1 MSCGVPCG
9 WQCVAWAPKPNF
21 GAPKSGAVQTRPTIL
36 VATALCPCDVA
47 MGYASP
53 VRYTVTPGGGLV
65 VLKSHAFATVC
76 LLVTGELL

>member
-1 MSCGVPCG
+1 M
-9 WQCVAWAPKPNF
+9 
-21 GAPKSGAVQTRPTIL
+21 
-36 VATALCPCDVA
+36 ALCPCDVA

-65 VLKSHAFATVC
+65 VLMSHAFATVC